1 MKAAV
6 AQTTSVLGNI
16 EKNID
21 NHLRLCEDA
30 LSKKAELIVF
40 PELSLTGYSLK
51 DINYDVALD
60 PYTSKM
66 LDPLRKMSKKI
77 SIVCGLVEEDKAFA
91 VYNSAAFISDGEV
104 KFTHRKIYPPTY
116 GIFEERRYF
125 SAGKT
130 CRAFDSKFG
139 RLGLMVC
146 EDLWHLSVPYL
157 MAADQAQIL
166 IGIACS
172 PTRMAPGSDNF
183 RNYEINSEHHK
194 TYSRILS
201 SYLLFSNR
209 VGFEDGVNFWGGSE
223 IVDPS
228 GTVLAKA
235 KLFEED
241 IIFADINTEE
251 VRRTRHLARHFLD
264 EEPDL
269 MLKNLKKIVKDQ

>member
-6 AQTTSVLGNI
+6 AQISSVLGNI
-16 EKNID
+16 EKNIEQ
-21 NHLRLCEDA
+21 HVKFCEEA
-30 LSKKAELIVF
+30 ISRKAELIIF

-51 DINYDVALD
+51 DLNYDVAID
-60 PYTSKM
+60 PYTSLL
-66 LDPLRKMSKKI
+66 LDPLREISKKI
-77 SIVCGLVEEDKAFA
+77 SIVCGLVEEDSTFA

-104 KFTHRKIYPPTY
+104 KCTHKKIYPPTY

-125 SAGKT
+125 SAGKDV
-130 CRAFDSKFG
+130 RAFDSKFG

-146 EDLWHLSVPYL
+146 EDLWHLSVPYML
-157 MAADQAQIL
+157 AVDKAQIL
-166 IGIACS
+166 IGIAAS
-172 PTRMAPGSDNF
+172 PTRISPGSENF

-201 SYLLFSNR
+201 TYLLFSNR

-223 IVDPS
+223 ITDPS
-228 GTVLAKA
+228 GTVIAKA

-241 IIFADINTEE
+241 IIYADIYLDE

-264 EEPDL
+264 EDPDQTI
-269 MLKNLKKIVKDQ
+269 KNLRNIIK

>member
-6 AQTTSVLGNI
+6 AQINCILGNI
-16 EKNID
+16 EKNIEK
-21 NHLRLCEDA
+21 HIKVCEEA
-30 LSKKAELIVF
+30 ISQNAVLIVF

-51 DINYDVALD
+51 DLNYDVCINPNKTDVLD
-60 PYTSKM
+60 PIKK
-66 LDPLRKMSKKI
+66 LSKKI
-77 SIVCGLVEEDKAFA
+77 DIVCGFAEEDDTFS
-91 VYNSAAFISDGEV
+91 VYNSAAYFSEGDIKFI
-104 KFTHRKIYPPTY
+104 HRKIYPPTY

-125 SAGKT
+125 SAGKD
-130 CRAFDSKFG
+130 CRAFDTKFG
-139 RLGLMVC
+139 RTGLMVC
-146 EDLWHLSVPYL
+146 EDLWHLSVPYML
-157 MAADQAQIL
+157 AVDKAQLL
-166 IGIACS
+166 IGIAAS
-172 PTRMAPGSDNF
+172 PTRIAPSSDNF

-241 IIFADINTEE
+241 TVFADIIIEE
-251 VRRTRHLARHFLD
+251 VKRNRHLARHFLD
-264 EEPDL
+264 EDPDL
-269 MLKNLKKIVKDQ
+269 TLRNLKKINKS